1 MSYLRRLR
9 VNVASKEHQMA
20 NPTTPAGMINSGAQT
35 NGRKN
40 IPYQAMP
47 VRTKS
52 AQAHQGTGSRFI
64 PRRVAP

>member
-9 VNVASKEHQMA
+9 VNVASKERQMA
-20 NPTTPAGMINSGAQT
+20 NPTTPAGTSSSGAQT

-52 AQAHQGTGSRFI
+52 AHAHHGTGSRFI
-64 PRRVAP
+64 PGRVRP

>member
-9 VNVASKEHQMA
+9 VNVASKERQMA

-47 VRTKS
+47 VMTNRRNP
-52 AQAHQGTGSRFI
+52 HQVSGSRFI

>member
-1 MSYLRRLR
+1 MSYLRRL
-9 VNVASKEHQMA
+9 NVASNDRQMA
-20 NPTTPAGMINSGAQT
+20 NPTIPVGTISSGAQT

-52 AQAHQGTGSRFI
+52 AQAHHGTGSRFI
-64 PRRVAP
+64 SRRVRR